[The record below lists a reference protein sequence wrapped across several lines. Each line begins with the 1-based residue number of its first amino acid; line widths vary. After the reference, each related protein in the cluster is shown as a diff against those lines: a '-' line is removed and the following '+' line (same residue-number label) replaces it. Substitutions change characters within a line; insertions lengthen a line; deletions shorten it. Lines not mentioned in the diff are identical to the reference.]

1 MGKEITVQLT
11 VPERYYTKCYH
22 DFMDCTLLNGE
33 EKIVFLALKRF
44 LDVKSEHGQVFP
56 TIETIQD
63 MTGWGKQKVIKYIK
77 SLVKKGVVKKIR
89 QGLSKPNIYILSD
102 CASIWTCAS
111 VEEMAR
117 VAESLDADPS
127 TAEVHSAKPQQIGY
141 AMPAKEKELV
151 SASDQTADTSTKD
164 NNSLSKKDGIAI
176 GTESQAER
184 YSMKEL
190 KDFFEYSIMIKDYQ
204 VRKADLQA
212 AFDILYEVLNTGK
225 PTVRISGEDK
235 PQAVVAGKLMKLTRD
250 DILYAIDKFHE
261 QTGEIKNTRAYLL
274 TILYHAKDQ
283 AYLDLMNLGHRNGHF

>member
-1 MGKEITVQLT
+1 MEEQFIVQTSTPERKFVKVYLDFLNAGLLSGKEQ
-11 VPERYYTKCYH
+11 
-22 DFMDCTLLNGE
+22 
-33 EKIVFLALKRF
+33 IVFIHLKQYVNFADDTGTVVSSEVYPTLATLAKH
-44 LDVKSEHGQVFP
+44 VKMTEKTVR
-56 TIETIQD
+56 TILQ
-63 MTGWGKQKVIKYIK
+63 
-77 SLVKKGVVKKIR
+77 SLQKKGILKIKQ
-89 QGLSKPNIYILSD
+89 QGQNKPNIYKINDSAEMWNAENAEELAEAIDEIEEKRMIDIL
-102 CASIWTCAS
+102 
-111 VEEMAR
+111 
-117 VAESLDADPS
+117 
-127 TAEVHSAKPQQIGY
+127 TAKGY
-141 AMPAKEKELV
+141 YISKEKELV

-176 GTESQAER
+176 GTKSQAER